1 MSGMDHQLGRIDLI
15 NWQGRR
21 TRTVKPSVNLW
32 TVLIV
37 LCAVFGAVTMAAEAA
52 GWLHWTGL
60 LSLAPAALVLFAI
73 SAQLVAV
80 ARAALI
86 WLAG

>member
-1 MSGMDHQLGRIDLI
+1 MDHQLGRIDLI

-21 TRTVKPSVNLW
+21 NRRIKSSISPW

-37 LCAVFGAVTMAAEAA
+37 LCAVFGAATMAAEAA
-52 GWLHWTGL
+52 GWLRWTGL
-60 LSLAPAALVLFAI
+60 LSVAPAAMVLFAI

-86 WLAG
+86 WLSG